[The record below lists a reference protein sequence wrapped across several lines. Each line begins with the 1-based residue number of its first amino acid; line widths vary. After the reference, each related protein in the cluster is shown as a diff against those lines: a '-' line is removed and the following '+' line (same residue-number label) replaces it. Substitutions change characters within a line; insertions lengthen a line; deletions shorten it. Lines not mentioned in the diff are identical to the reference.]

1 MKISVKRT
9 GGYAGLAEHVAAIDT
24 AQLAAAAA
32 QQVEQTLQSIGFF
45 DLPATIS
52 GDTIGADLPR
62 YEITANEG
70 EQQHTVT
77 FFCDDESP
85 ETAPLHR
92 LVQTLSQ
99 MGGGGS

>member
-24 AQLAAAAA
+24 AQLDAAAA
-32 QQVEQTLQSIGFF
+32 QHVDQMLQSIGFF
-45 DLPATIS
+45 GLPATIS

-62 YEITANEG
+62 YEITVTEG
-70 EQQHTVT
+70 DRQHTVT

-92 LVQTLSQ
+92 LVQILSHI
-99 MGGGGS
+99 GGGGS

>member
-1 MKISVKRT
+1 MKITVKRT
-9 GGYAGLAEHVAAIDT
+9 GGYAGLTEDVAAIDT
-24 AQLAAAAA
+24 AQLDTVTV
-32 QQVEQTLQSIGFF
+32 QRVEQMLESNRFF

-52 GDTIGADLPR
+52 GDIIGADLPR
-62 YEITANEG
+62 YEITVTEG
-70 EQQHTVT
+70 DQQHTVT

-99 MGGGGS
+99 MGGGGG